1 MERQKGG
8 SSKEERQKIITK
20 LIKESEISTQEELA
34 QLLEEK
40 GFRVTQATIS
50 RDIRELNLVKVV
62 NENGKSIY
70 KVEKKPEKYYMSH
83 KFSSVFLASVREIHC
98 VNNFISIRCDTGM
111 AALVCTIL
119 DGLQW
124 KEILG
129 TVAGNDTIF
138 IMTKDAESANFIV
151 QQFKD
156 VL

>member
-1 MERQKGG
+1 MQTQKSGNN
-8 SSKEERQKIITK
+8 KEERQKIIIK
-20 LIKESEISTQEELA
+20 LIKEHEISTQEELA
-34 QLLEEK
+34 QLLEKK
-40 GFRVTQATIS
+40 GYSVTQATIS
-50 RDIRELNLVKVV
+50 RDIRELDLVKVI
-62 NENGKSIY
+62 NGNGKSIY

-98 VNNFISIRCDTGM
+98 VNNFISIRCDSGM

-119 DGLQW
+119 DSLNW

-151 QQFKD
+151 QQFKEI
-156 VL
+156 L